1 MLASWFLLCGIAW
14 TTPVIAQA
22 VDHCVEVESTNS
34 VGSLL
39 RNKCPFAV
47 NAVWVDH
54 GFCKSGHPCAQ
65 GFDANQK
72 QSVPRITGP
81 VRVAACRMEMMRASL
96 AHLHQVNNSE
106 KHVHNPRPLNGAEI
120 AEAFQT
126 MFSTVAAMISV
137 PQQRNADRDTI
148 PSRLCPTRLE
158 LTAQRIGL

>member
-1 MLASWFLLCGIAW
+1 MAFASPDIHAPKDSTQIKSNRYQEL
-14 TTPVIAQA
+14 PAQCEWQPA
-22 VDHCVEVESTNS
+22 ERQ
-34 VGSLL
+34 L
-39 RNKCPFAV
+39 
-47 NAVWVDH
+47 
-54 GFCKSGHPCAQ
+54 GH
-65 GFDANQK
+65 K
-72 QSVPRITGP
+72 
-81 VRVAACRMEMMRASL
+81 RMEMMRASL